1 MVPPPKKDAFADL
14 FQLATSSTSTKT
26 NSLSMLERQK
36 DLQKSQSLQKQ
47 QLSSSG
53 LLSTWSNI
61 DVLSGNSSR
70 TSSPAQINPNSFN
83 TYLVLTPS
91 QSSIPASGGSSTA
104 SLPRNNVVDDPF
116 DIFGEPAVS
125 STKPVESHSNGSSN
139 RSNEISL
146 LEGDFE
152 DAFVKKQ
159 PIVEPQPQHTV
170 AQPKLPTRQ
179 DLTPSPVMASRQH
192 TLDNKQRQSPVDRTD
207 SVLAQLVDIGF
218 QIDDATEAL
227 EKQGADLQSCVNYI
241 ISKNSAVNSRGSTP
255 RNSSRNVASKGLEE
269 LSLDFLRSAG
279 YLFNKSRQTVLK
291 NLEQLN
297 LSGSNSLSPGVP
309 EWMKNQQKYKDE
321 ATEKK
326 FGNGELDYGSDSEN
340 INYDEIETFMKSQKE
355 KDRERVKERFEN
367 IKTKALKKSSSAPS
381 RSSDDDLDGH
391 YGFNDGTKLQSLN
404 AKPSQF
410 QHKHESQEQQ
420 RQKPQPRG
428 SNSSQDPDLLN
439 GVDTGVVPR
448 RAPKASVIPPVPP
461 RAQKPEPK
469 SNEVDLLGLSSS
481 DESKAVSLLRS
492 SVPLNQF
499 ELVDYITS
507 KTTAQ
512 NAFKS
517 GDYGTALDS
526 YLTCMNKLPPK
537 HELRV
542 IILSNLGVVYKL
554 VGQLRQSLES
564 IESALELI
572 SVKEEVQN
580 VAFMIDSKPVK
591 YWYTK
596 LIITKAEVL
605 ELMEKYELSLQ
616 HYQILIKDLG
626 VLDKK
631 IMDGKRRVDKIVNP
645 DNHKAKP
652 ATPSTTPKPRPVPA
666 SRPASAAPVVS
677 KPEGSDVD
685 PLVKDKIDIM
695 IQNWAQSR
703 NNQLRG
709 LLTNLGEI
717 IPSNI
722 SMKPALRSLTTNEL
736 MLPKQVKVQY
746 LKVISSIHPDKLASQ
761 CKDNK
766 QSELV
771 CNGVFIILNK
781 AWDSFKEENKM

>member
-14 FQLATSSTSTKT
+14 FQSATSSTSTKT
-26 NSLSMLERQK
+26 NSLSMSERQK

-47 QLSSSG
+47 QSSSSG

-83 TYLVLTPS
+83 TYSVLTPS

-179 DLTPSPVMASRQH
+179 DSTPSPVMASRQH

-269 LSLDFLRSAG
+269 LSSDFLRSAG

-297 LSGSNSLSPGVP
+297 LSGSNSSSPGVP

-367 IKTKALKKSSSAPS
+367 IKTKALKKS
-381 RSSDDDLDGH
+381 
-391 YGFNDGTKLQSLN
+391 K
-404 AKPSQF
+404 
-410 QHKHESQEQQ
+410 QQ

-481 DESKAVSLLRS
+481 DESKAVSSLRS

-499 ELVDYITS
+499 ESVDYITS